1 MDDNSLIH
9 IYISNMTDEEKK
21 TYDIAK
27 SYLKS
32 SFDIVKTIGFLSF
45 KKTVRLSTPNQA
57 LLKKCPKGLPAQM

>member
-21 TYDIAK
+21 TYEIAK
-27 SYLKS
+27 FYLES

-45 KKTVRLSTPNQA
+45 KKTYKANQA
-57 LLKKCPKGLPAQM
+57 STS

>member
-1 MDDNSLIH
+1 MDDNSLIN

-27 SYLKS
+27 SYLES

-45 KKTVRLSTPNQA
+45 KKTYKANQA
-57 LLKKCPKGLPAQM
+57 STS